1 MQSVLK
7 EDQDAAAEL
16 KRTRVGW
23 SGNEWGYGE
32 ERLCIIWA
40 ISTRGAQRSQVGAS
54 STDR

>member
-16 KRTRVGW
+16 KRTCVGW

-32 ERLCIIWA
+32 
-40 ISTRGAQRSQVGAS
+40 G
-54 STDR
+54 

>member
-16 KRTRVGW
+16 KRIRVGW

-32 ERLCIIWA
+32 
-40 ISTRGAQRSQVGAS
+40 G
-54 STDR
+54 